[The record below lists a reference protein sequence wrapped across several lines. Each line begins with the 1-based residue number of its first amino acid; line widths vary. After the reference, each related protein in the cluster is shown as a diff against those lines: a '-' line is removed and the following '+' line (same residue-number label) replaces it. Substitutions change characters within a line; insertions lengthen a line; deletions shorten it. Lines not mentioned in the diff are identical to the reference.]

1 MNSRINIHG
10 MFAIRKKRG
19 WKDFLLAME
28 LYRLWSNFA
37 MQPGDR
43 IGGMGMEN
51 IIKECGKYG
60 EDAEYTVYKR
70 YI

>member
-1 MNSRINIHG
+1 MNSGINIHG

-19 WKDFLLAME
+19 WKDILLAME

-37 MQPGDR
+37 MQPGRPYRWD
-43 IGGMGMEN
+43 GYGN

-60 EDAEYTVYKR
+60 EDTEYTVYKR

>member
-1 MNSRINIHG
+1 MNSGINIHG

-19 WKDFLLAME
+19 WKDILLAME
-28 LYRLWSNFA
+28 
-37 MQPGDR
+37 DR

>member
-1 MNSRINIHG
+1 MNSGINIHG

-19 WKDFLLAME
+19 PE
-28 LYRLWSNFA
+28 
-37 MQPGDR
+37 DR

-60 EDAEYTVYKR
+60 EDTEYTVYKR

>member
-1 MNSRINIHG
+1 MNSGINIHG

-19 WKDFLLAME
+19 WKDILLAME
-28 LYRLWSNFA
+28 LIGCGVILPCS
-37 MQPGDR
+37 PEDR

>member
-1 MNSRINIHG
+1 MINELRSVFMI
-10 MFAIRKKRG
+10 F
-19 WKDFLLAME
+19 
-28 LYRLWSNFA
+28 LYRKREAGKRHSFGHGTLSAVGNFA
-37 MQPGDR
+37 MREDR

-60 EDAEYTVYKR
+60 EDTEYTVYKR